1 MFAMLISR
9 LQYSNQD
16 CTPSNHPDVTRQ
28 IYMLPTRLEEVFKEC
43 YVMLDLLSITLIF
56 GLCVLQVINVVA
68 IYKCKISLLHLPYQ
82 PLWRIDEEMLL

>member
-28 IYMLPTRLEEVFKEC
+28 IYMLLTRLEEVFREC

-56 GLCVLQVINVVA
+56 GFCVS
-68 IYKCKISLLHLPYQ
+68 YRSSMSLLYTNAKLVCYTF
-82 PLWRIDEEMLL
+82 LVNRSGE